1 MTAVERRRVMIA
13 MARRRQRPGSGSSLD
28 FLRTRTTTM
37 RFPDLSR
44 MLGGV
49 PWAVIGAAAT
59 RLYMPERKTSDLD
72 VLVSSRS
79 GAVVRERNARVT
91 WC

>member
-1 MTAVERRRVMIA
+1 
-13 MARRRQRPGSGSSLD
+13 
-28 FLRTRTTTM
+28 
-37 RFPDLSR
+37 